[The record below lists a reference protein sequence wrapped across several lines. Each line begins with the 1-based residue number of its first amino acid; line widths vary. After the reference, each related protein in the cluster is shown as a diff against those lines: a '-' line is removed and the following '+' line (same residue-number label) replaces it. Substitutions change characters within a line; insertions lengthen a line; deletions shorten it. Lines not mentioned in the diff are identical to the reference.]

1 MRIVGGQW
9 RGRRLTAPAGR
20 ATRPTADRVRE
31 AIFDVLGAA
40 PPPVTIAAGA
50 GGTGAVEVT
59 GGAAGVTGGGAEV
72 KAGAGT
78 RFDAAAGDGPLAGVA
93 VLDLFAGSGAL
104 GLEAL
109 SRGAASCT
117 FVEQAPT
124 ALRALRA
131 NLAALRPPADVFAVL
146 AVDYRRALK
155 ADAARVRR
163 YNLVLVDAPYAS
175 YPAVEPEL
183 AGRLPGVLST
193 GAVVVVETARG
204 QAVELALG
212 ELSVRLYGD
221 TRVTFLQARS

>member
-1 MRIVGGQW
+1 MRIVGGEW

-40 PPPVTIAAGA
+40 PPPVTVAVGAADGA
-50 GGTGAVEVT
+50 AEAAESTAV
-59 GGAAGVTGGGAEV
+59 AAGVSARAEADTGVAP
-72 KAGAGT
+72 
-78 RFDAAAGDGPLAGVA
+78 GDGPLAGLA

-117 FVEQAPT
+117 FVEQAPA

-131 NLAALRPPADVFAVL
+131 NLAVLRPPGDAFCVL

-155 ADAARVRR
+155 ADAAGARR

-183 AGRLPGVLST
+183 AGRLPGVLSA

-204 QAVELALG
+204 QAVDLALC